1 MKPPHGK
8 FGQDIIMLFTISV
21 RGKSADIPIIP
32 FLAKNYPGIPY
43 QEIDSVFGFLEK
55 STLYGGRPFTETQIS
70 DADVINLYSLG
81 IGVRIPFT
89 NHYVSRAEYEENLP
103 LLEKYHRK
111 GNAVIIT
118 NDQLAHWI
126 RDEFPKYKIE
136 ASVIKNIDSYKEI
149 DRAFELY
156 DTVVL
161 PMRLNEDP
169 DFLINIEDKNRIT
182 LFANAGCA
190 LTCPSKICYPSIS
203 RLNKYQGGEFRCSQ
217 SLKYRELHGMVDFDL
232 EKLSAL
238 GFNRFKLLRAKPA
251 TIAGIRGVT
260 GF

>member
-1 MKPPHGK
+1 MHHSG
-8 FGQDIIMLFTISV
+8 FAADAMLYTISV
-21 RGKSADIPIIP
+21 RGKTADIPIIP
-32 FLAKNYPGIPY
+32 FLEKNYPGIPY
-43 QEIDSVFGFLEK
+43 HEIDSVFGFLEQ
-55 STLYGGRPFTETQIS
+55 STLYGGRPFTEPQLG
-70 DADVINLYSLG
+70 DADVNRLYAIG

-89 NHYVSRAEYEENLP
+89 NHYVTREEYEQNLP

-111 GNAVIIT
+111 GNAVIVT
-118 NDQLAHWI
+118 NDHLAHWI
-126 RDEFPKYKIE
+126 REDFGTYKVE
-136 ASVIKNIDSYKEI
+136 ASVIKNIDKYADIEK
-149 DRAFELY
+149 ALELY

-161 PMRLNEDP
+161 PMRLNQDEDYLAGVP
-169 DFLINIEDKNRIT
+169 CKDRIT

-203 RLNKYQGGEFRCSQ
+203 RMNKYQGDEFRCSQ

-232 EKLSAL
+232 DRLVAL

-251 TIAGIRGVT
+251 TIAGVRGVT